1 LAVKDGTDNINI
13 RMPFGLREGLRALSK
28 ANNRSMNGQVV
39 DLIQSAVASSPKPIP
54 QNTIEKEE
62 K

>member
-1 LAVKDGTDNINI
+1 MSATTKRRGRPKIHPD
-13 RMPFGLREGLRALSK
+13 RKAYKAMKEREYRAK
-28 ANNRSMNGQVV
+28 RR
-39 DLIQSAVASSPKPIP
+39 ASSPKPIP